1 MADWLRPTLRR
12 RARMAQPVVAQW
24 RDQRHAS
31 ICLLHRASGAF
42 LHRVCAGTIR
52 SSKLDVQVT
61 GSADRGVALLG
72 MTTPFGPSVMTRTGP
87 LDLRELDR
95 SCDRARSQHDES
107 LRSAGAGRRAPLD
120 TMT

>member
-52 SSKLDVQVT
+52 SSKLDVQVMAFGQVWGIAVKASSLSGLI
-61 GSADRGVALLG
+61 GS
-72 MTTPFGPSVMTRTGP
+72 MEENSFP
-87 LDLRELDR
+87 
-95 SCDRARSQHDES
+95 
-107 LRSAGAGRRAPLD
+107 D
-120 TMT
+120 TIASRLYR